1 VLLRRVLAP
10 LRVQTFLILGFLSG
24 FTTPSS
30 AGDFQLISP
39 DELSMTSEPLA
50 PGAPAIILY
59 REVERDDSGLSAHEN
74 NYVRIKILK
83 EEGRK
88 YADIEIPFFKGSGN
102 NIVKINARTIQPN
115 GSIVNFDGKVFEKS
129 IVKAKG
135 LKYMAKTFT
144 LPAIQ
149 VGSVIEYYYTI
160 DLSEHYIFDSHW
172 ILNDDL
178 FTKSA
183 RFSLKPYTT
192 PYAHVAVRWVWQGLP
207 PGTEPPKEGPDHIIR
222 LQVNNM
228 AAFTTE
234 DYMPPENEVKARVD
248 FIYSDEFEKDAETFW
263 KKKGKQYNDTV
274 ESFVNKKKAMEQ
286 ALSQIVSPGDTPEV
300 KLQKIYARVQQ
311 IRNTS
316 YEIRRT
322 EQEEKRANEKE
333 ASNVEDVWKRG
344 YGDATQ
350 LNRLFLAL
358 TRAAGFEAYA
368 VKASDRSNYFFSPN
382 TMDEH
387 QLDTNVVL
395 VKVNSKDMYFDP
407 GAVFTPFALLEWSET
422 GVQGLRLDKDGGS
435 WVRTVLPFPS
445 ESRIERKAD
454 LTLSETGD
462 LEGKLTITFTG
473 LEAMDRRLDER
484 NEDEADRKKYLE
496 DQAHEYI
503 PAGCDIDLTNKPDW
517 TSSSPTLIA
526 EYDLK
531 IPGWVSGSGKRA
543 MLPIGLFTATERHLF
558 DHTNRVQPIYFRF
571 PSEKVDDVKITLPVG
586 WEVSSMPASK
596 DQAGGKIIFYASKV
610 ESDKGSVHLS
620 RKLSMDV
627 LLLDA
632 KSYPALRDFFQIV
645 RTSDEAQVVLQPIGA
660 SAKK

>member
-1 VLLRRVLAP
+1 MLLRRVLAP

>member
-1 VLLRRVLAP
+1 
-10 LRVQTFLILGFLSG
+10 
-24 FTTPSS
+24 
-30 AGDFQLISP
+30 
-39 DELSMTSEPLA
+39 MTSEPLA